1 MLQCFIMKI
10 SHPCILLPI
19 IKIQTRSG
27 EKDGDIVSFV
37 SHIEHNGSQNT
48 TGNKVESHER
58 SHVNPILAQFS
69 KHDVKSRKNSQ
80 ALKFTTR
87 HECED
92 FLTSVFLFSFNRDQS
107 SLRGF
112 QL

>member
-1 MLQCFIMKI
+1 M
-10 SHPCILLPI
+10 
-19 IKIQTRSG
+19 QTRRG
-27 EKDGDIVSFV
+27 EKDGNIVSFV
-37 SHIEHNGSQNT
+37 SHIELNGSQNT

-87 HECED
+87 HECEE
-92 FLTSVFLFSFNRDQS
+92 FLLQQGAQEVALSVCLSVCPGQS
-107 SLRGF
+107 CLV
-112 QL
+112 LT